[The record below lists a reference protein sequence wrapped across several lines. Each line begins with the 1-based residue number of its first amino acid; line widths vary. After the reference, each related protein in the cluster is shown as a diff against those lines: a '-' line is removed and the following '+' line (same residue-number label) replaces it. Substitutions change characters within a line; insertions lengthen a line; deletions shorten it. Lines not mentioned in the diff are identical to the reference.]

1 MVLKRGDRDAGPLR
15 AVSHGR
21 LDEQR
26 RFANSYVAAWQVWT
40 TRFNRFLHLWWKP
53 ALACGL
59 VGALWLYIRHTMY
72 FRRFDGRE
80 ILLDVLALWI
90 VLFIWSAMRIVQK
103 EELEE
108 INGDGEKPA
117 VQAKSGTSGADTST
131 ERPHSRRRAFL
142 GRLKELAAGA
152 LLSGLPLYV
161 ATLLAYLIIYIP
173 FHLNA
178 PTWVGWIGVV
188 LAFVVLIPAAGT
200 VQSYMEVERRP
211 LASSML
217 KGLRLNTHYW
227 GGMAVMWVISLCL
240 LTIAGGI
247 MLIGEVIV
255 GFATRD
261 MFEAS
266 LMGEAMSVPAYII
279 VLKYVV
285 MFLVVG
291 VMTLVQG
298 LWSLPQQIHIRSVI
312 LKDRAR
318 QARRKQKL
326 EDKEKS
332 THKSNIL

>member
-1 MVLKRGDRDAGPLR
+1 MVLKRGDHDAGPLR
-15 AVSHGR
+15 AVSRGR

-40 TRFNRFLHLWWKP
+40 TRFNRFLRLWWKP
-53 ALACGL
+53 AVACGL
-59 VGALWLYIRHTMY
+59 VGALWLYVRNALY

-103 EELEE
+103 DELEE
-108 INGDGEKPA
+108 INGGGGKVPA
-117 VQAKSGTSGADTST
+117 KAKS
-131 ERPHSRRRAFL
+131 
-142 GRLKELAAGA
+142 LAAKVKSLAAAA

-178 PTWVGWIGVV
+178 PAWVGWIGVAV
-188 LAFVVLIPAAGT
+188 AFVVLIPAAGT

-211 LASSML
+211 LTSSML

-312 LKDRAR
+312 QKDRAR